1 MNKSA
6 GFTLMETLV
15 SLTIVC
21 FMTMLPT
28 LAIHRWQET
37 LKIEQFLAT
46 VEKQLRFAQQQAI
59 VLEETQEVWFFE
71 EQQSFSFP
79 DKLNQSARRTLLA
92 VPEKMTVSGPS
103 KLSFLHS
110 SGNNGRLVKYIFTW
124 TEKKQQLILQFIWG
138 VVERLYINGFE
149 CFYHRFTTIHKF
161 SISLSIISAV
171 SFSSSFSTSL

>member
-6 GFTLMETLV
+6 GFTLMETLA

-59 VLEETQEVWFFE
+59 VLEETKKF
-71 EQQSFSFP
+71 
-79 DKLNQSARRTLLA
+79 
-92 VPEKMTVSGPS
+92 G
-103 KLSFLHS
+103 FLK
-110 SGNNGRLVKYIFTW
+110 NNKAFHF
-124 TEKKQQLILQFIWG
+124 LI
-138 VVERLYINGFE
+138 N
-149 CFYHRFTTIHKF
+149 
-161 SISLSIISAV
+161 
-171 SFSSSFSTSL
+171 

>member
-6 GFTLMETLV
+6 GFTLMETLA

-79 DKLNQSARRTLLA
+79 DKLNQSARRTSLA
-92 VPEKMTVSGPS
+92 VPEKMTV
-103 KLSFLHS
+103 
-110 SGNNGRLVKYIFTW
+110 NGRLVKYIFTW
-124 TEKKQQLILQFIWG
+124 TEKKQQLILQFQMGSGRAFIYQW
-138 VVERLYINGFE
+138 F
-149 CFYHRFTTIHKF
+149 
-161 SISLSIISAV
+161 
-171 SFSSSFSTSL
+171 

>member
-46 VEKQLRFAQQQAI
+46 VEKTTSFCATASNCFRGNTRSL
-59 VLEETQEVWFFE
+59 VFE

-92 VPEKMTVSGPS
+92 VPEK
-103 KLSFLHS
+103 
-110 SGNNGRLVKYIFTW
+110 
-124 TEKKQQLILQFIWG
+124 
-138 VVERLYINGFE
+138 
-149 CFYHRFTTIHKF
+149 
-161 SISLSIISAV
+161 
-171 SFSSSFSTSL
+171 

>member
-103 KLSFLHS
+103 
-110 SGNNGRLVKYIFTW
+110 
-124 TEKKQQLILQFIWG
+124 
-138 VVERLYINGFE
+138 
-149 CFYHRFTTIHKF
+149 
-161 SISLSIISAV
+161 
-171 SFSSSFSTSL
+171 

>member
-79 DKLNQSARRTLLA
+79 DKLNQSARRTLN
-92 VPEKMTVSGPS
+92 
-103 KLSFLHS
+103 F
-110 SGNNGRLVKYIFTW
+110 R
-124 TEKKQQLILQFIWG
+124 WG

-149 CFYHRFTTIHKF
+149 CFCHRFTTNHKF

>member
-46 VEKQLRFAQQQAI
+46 VENNFVLRNSKQLF
-59 VLEETQEVWFFE
+59 
-71 EQQSFSFP
+71 
-79 DKLNQSARRTLLA
+79 
-92 VPEKMTVSGPS
+92 
-103 KLSFLHS
+103 
-110 SGNNGRLVKYIFTW
+110 
-124 TEKKQQLILQFIWG
+124 
-138 VVERLYINGFE
+138 
-149 CFYHRFTTIHKF
+149 
-161 SISLSIISAV
+161 
-171 SFSSSFSTSL
+171 